1 MKKCLRCSAELAD
14 SATECTACSL
24 SIEDTTDETAVL
36 PADPH
41 ANTPT
46 RLENP
51 SKRNKTLTTTTGGS
65 GRFVSG
71 TILAGRY
78 RIAGLIGKGGM
89 GEVYKADDLE
99 LDQTVALK
107 FLPEELSK
115 NEELL
120 RRFRG
125 EVRNARQV
133 SHRNVCRVFDIG
145 EIEGLYYLTMEYIDG
160 DDLSMLLRRIGRLPS
175 DKAVEISR
183 DISMGLAAIHKAGI
197 LHRDLKPANIIIDS
211 NGEARITDFGI
222 AGIEA
227 EVQGNESKVGT
238 PAYMSPEQIDGREV
252 TQRSDIYSLGLL
264 LYEIFTGKQAFEGE
278 SVQELQIKQATT
290 SPRNPSEIVSGLDPI
305 VENVIKRCLQ
315 KDPND
320 RPESALKVAMSL
332 PGGDPLQ
339 MALEAGQTPSPEM
352 VAAAPKVGTLRPL
365 VALTLALIVFSAF
378 GLLIGLSTRRAL
390 QHAVPLD
397 KAPDVL
403 SERGRELAE
412 NFGYPPVDSYQRF
425 YVFTSYL
432 DHIKENDQTQERWKK
447 LESAQPAIL
456 QFLYRTSP
464 EPIVP
469 VAGGEPT
476 LYDPPNNVPGMTR
489 IRLDTKGR
497 LVSFEGVPSRVMD
510 TSGPRREFDWGGLFK
525 EAGLDLTSFQSTDP
539 QWTPPQV
546 YDDQRAFSG
555 IYPGVPDIP
564 IRIEAAT
571 LRGKLVSFAIVEPW
585 TPPPG
590 KTPGPDGLLGPIIAI
605 SFFLVMLSGS
615 AWLAIRN
622 VRAGR
627 SDLKNAFR
635 VALLLFGLRMIIWL
649 FSTHHV
655 ASLFE
660 YRLLETA
667 FAYALTW
674 SVTGGLVYLA
684 FEPYLRKVAPERV
697 IAWNRLLTGDWRDPL
712 VGRDVLIGAA
722 GVSLTLIVGLVL
734 TYFIP
739 KWLGE
744 PPSIGWDNP
753 AYLGGI
759 DIFPGF
765 LANSISWSLFLSFGI
780 SFFMLF
786 LGLLLR
792 RKWLAAAAVWLLLAV
807 PAIAVNSEATSLEL
821 IDGLFQISMAVLIAA
836 RFGVLA
842 SLSFFFL
849 SYAGQIPFAADLTVW
864 YAGNFMLVIV
874 IVMGLTAYGFY
885 TSIAGARLFG
895 EKSLLGE

>member
-1 MKKCLRCSAELAD
+1 M
-14 SATECTACSL
+14 
-24 SIEDTTDETAVL
+24 SIGEEPAETAVL
-36 PADPH
+36 PADPQ

-46 RLENP
+46 RLETP
-51 SKRNKTLTTTTGGS
+51 SKRNNTSATTGAGA
-65 GRFVSG
+65 RFVSG
-71 TILAGRY
+71 TVLARRY
-78 RIAGLIGKGGM
+78 RIIGLIGKGGM

-99 LDQTVALK
+99 LEQTVALK

-145 EIEGLYYLTMEYIDG
+145 ETDGLYYLTMEYIDG
-160 DDLSMLLRRIGRLPS
+160 DDLSMLLKRIGRLPS

-183 DISMGLAAIHKAGI
+183 DICMGLAAIHIAGI
-197 LHRDLKPANIIIDS
+197 LHRDLKPANIIIDA

-227 EVQGNESKVGT
+227 EVQGAEAMVGT
-238 PAYMSPEQIDGREV
+238 PAYMSPEQIDGKEV
-252 TQRSDIYSLGLL
+252 TQKSDIYSLGLL
-264 LYEIFTGKQAFEGE
+264 LYEMFTGKQAFEGD

-290 SPRNPSEIVSGLDPI
+290 SPKNPSEIVSGIDPL

-339 MALEAGQTPSPEM
+339 IALEAGQTPSPEM
-352 VAAAPKVGTLRPL
+352 VAAAPKIGTLRPQIA
-365 VALTLALIVFSAF
+365 VALVLTVFIAF
-378 GLLIGLSTRRAL
+378 GLLIGLTTRRAG
-390 QHAVPLD
+390 QHFVPLD
-397 KAPDVL
+397 KSPDVL
-403 SERGRELAE
+403 RERGRELAE
-412 NFGYPPVDSYQRF
+412 KFGYTSVDSYHTF
-425 YVFTSYL
+425 AVYDGYVSYL
-432 DHIKENDQTQERWKK
+432 KENDQTQERWKK
-447 LESAQPAIL
+447 LESAQPAVL
-456 QFLYRTSP
+456 QFMYRTSP

-469 VAGGEPT
+469 AAGGVPT
-476 LYDPPNNVPGMTR
+476 SSDPPTNIPGMTQ
-489 IRLDTKGR
+489 IWVDTKGR
-497 LVSFEGVPSRVMD
+497 LTWFEGVPQRVIETGVSR
-510 TSGPRREFDWGGLFK
+510 GEFDWPGLFK
-525 EAGLDLTSFQSTDP
+525 EAGLDFASFQITDP
-539 QWTPPQV
+539 HWTPPQA

-555 IYPGVPDIP
+555 TYPDVPDIA

-571 LRGKLVSFAIVEPW
+571 LRGKLVSFEIVEPW

-590 KTPGPDGLLGPIIAI
+590 QTPGPDGLLGPIIAI
-605 SFFLVMLSGS
+605 SFFLIMLSGS
-615 AWLAIRN
+615 AWLAVRNIRI
-622 VRAGR
+622 GR

-635 VALLLFGLRMIIWL
+635 VALLLLGSRMIIWL

-655 ASLFE
+655 AALGE

-674 SVTGGLVYLA
+674 AFSGGLVYLA
-684 FEPYLRKVAPERV
+684 FEPYLRKVAPECV
-697 IAWNRLLTGDWRDPL
+697 IAWNRLLTGDLRDPL

-722 GVSLTLIVGLVL
+722 GFSLSLIVSLLL
-734 TYFIP
+734 TYFVP
-739 KWLGE
+739 NWLGE
-744 PPSIGWDNP
+744 PPSITWDNP
-753 AYLGGI
+753 TYLGGI
-759 DIFPGF
+759 SIFPAF
-765 LANSISWSLFLSFGI
+765 LANGISFSLFLSFGI

-792 RKWLAAAAVWLLLAV
+792 RKWLGTAAVWLLLV
-807 PAIAVNSEATSLEL
+807 IPGLVVNSGGPLLESVD
-821 IDGLFQISMAVLIAA
+821 IAFQISIAVLIAA

-842 SLSFFFL
+842 TLSFFLF
-849 SYAGQIPFAADLTVW
+849 SYLNTIPFAADFTTW

-874 IVMGLTAYGFY
+874 IVVGLTLYGFY
-885 TSIAGARLFG
+885 TSIAGAKLFG